1 MASTGFLDYRNR
13 VFRYYKESRYREA
26 LEVAHDA
33 AKKFPDY
40 DAQTSFWIA
49 CLESRLGLHAEAIL
63 TLQDS
68 IKRKVW
74 WPAEVLRDTD
84 LDPIRGRPEFKTLE
98 TECNSLQREQMN
110 QKTSPDLMVRL
121 PPGYGEVKDWP
132 ALMVFHQRYG
142 ERPELTG
149 APWLPVL
156 SMGMILAVPWSS
168 QVYAHD
174 GRSWGQP
181 QSVRERRS
189 VGVLEVE
196 GLLARRQEPGC
207 RRFSQ
212 GGALSIYTVLKRI
225 VPVRGF
231 VAVAPSD
238 WIIPEEKP
246 ATERQLPSEAF
257 LSIVEASDCRG
268 LTGSIIIGEKD
279 PFFTKIEKLY
289 ASMVERGLNGKL
301 QVETGLGH
309 EYPEGFENKLRTA
322 LDFALRNSSRTRE

>member
-13 VFRYYKESRYREA
+13 VFRYYNESRYREA
-26 LEVAHDA
+26 LEVARDA
-33 AKKFPDY
+33 AEKFHDY
-40 DAQTSFWIA
+40 DAKTSFWIA
-49 CLESRLGLHAEAIL
+49 CLQSRLGDHAEAIL
-63 TLQDS
+63 SLQDAV
-68 IKRKVW
+68 KRNVW

-84 LDPIRGRPEFKTLE
+84 LDPIRERPEFKTLE
-98 TECNSLQREQMN
+98 AESNRLKREQMN

-121 PPGYGEVKDWP
+121 PPGYGEGKDWP
-132 ALMVFHQRYG
+132 ALMMFHQRYG
-142 ERPELTG
+142 ERPELSA

-156 SMGMILAVPWSS
+156 SMRMILAVPWSS

-174 GRSWGQP
+174 GRSWDN
-181 QSVRERRS
+181 
-189 VGVLEVE
+189 LEVSE
-196 GLLARRQEPGC
+196 RDVQWVFSKLKDYRLDFKNLVVGG
-207 RRFSQ
+207 FSQ

-246 ATERQLPSEAF
+246 ATERQLPSESF

-268 LTGSIIIGEKD
+268 LRGSIIIGDKD
-279 PFFTKIEKLY
+279 PFFPKIEKLFTL
-289 ASMVERGLNGKL
+289 MVERGLDGKL

-322 LDFALRNSSRTRE
+322 LDFVLRNGARTPE

>member
-13 VFRYYKESRYREA
+13 LFRYYNQSRYREA
-26 LEVAHDA
+26 LEVARDA

-40 DAQTSFWIA
+40 DVKTSFWIA
-49 CLESRLGLHAEAIL
+49 CLQSRLGHHAEAIL
-63 TLQDS
+63 TLQDAVNRN
-68 IKRKVW
+68 IW
-74 WPAEVLRDTD
+74 WPAEVLRDAD

-98 TECNSLQREQMN
+98 AECNRLKREHVN
-110 QKTSPDLMVRL
+110 QKASPDLLVRV
-121 PPGYGEVKDWP
+121 PPGYGEGKEWP

-142 ERPELTG
+142 ERPELSS
-149 APWLPVL
+149 APWLAVL
-156 SMGMILAVPWSS
+156 STGMILAVPWSS

-174 GRSWGQP
+174 GRSWD
-181 QSVRERRS
+181 SIEVSEKDIKWAFSKLKDYRLDS
-189 VGVLEVE
+189 KNLVVG
-196 GLLARRQEPGC
+196 G
-207 RRFSQ
+207 FSQ

-268 LTGSIIIGEKD
+268 LRGSIIIGDKD
-279 PFFTKIEKLY
+279 PFFPKIEQLY
-289 ASMVERGLNGKL
+289 ELMVQKGLEG
-301 QVETGLGH
+301 QMQIEAGLGH
-309 EYPEGFENKLRTA
+309 EYPEKFEDKLRSA
-322 LDFALRNSSRTRE
+322 LDFVLEKGAKVPV